1 MYHSVNFKNASG
13 IVKNTWDNW
22 RLIPTAKPSFPMP
35 EFQTNYVDIPGRS
48 GSIDMST
55 YLTGQPVYSDRTGTF
70 DFYAVDTEIDWDVR
84 CAEIG
89 QFLHGQQLTVILE
102 DDPMYYYTGRFTVSG
117 KKTDG
122 NFPVISFNY
131 RVQPYK
137 IHSNTGAKAF

>member
-55 YLTGQPVYSDRTGTF
+55 YLTGQPVYSDNDQSQETLEF
-70 DFYAVDTEIDWDVR
+70 QHNWKLKR
-84 CAEIG
+84 C
-89 QFLHGQQLTVILE
+89 LTIV
-102 DDPMYYYTGRFTVSG
+102 TS
-117 KKTDG
+117 K
-122 NFPVISFNY
+122 
-131 RVQPYK
+131 
-137 IHSNTGAKAF
+137 